1 MNLMEFFR
9 TEQFAKEL
17 ADNLNKKEIQF
28 LIKKGKEALEFAN
41 HIKENNLYFD
51 YDVTPQTIDNDIR
64 CVKWNIRELRK
75 AIELKR
81 NEPFEFISIN
91 SEIYTQ
97 VCLN

>member
-9 TEQFAKEL
+9 TEQFAKEV

-51 YDVTPQTIDNDIR
+51 YDVTPETIDNDIR

-81 NEPFEFISIN
+81 NEPFELISIN

>member
-9 TEQFAKEL
+9 TEQFAKEV

-51 YDVTPQTIDNDIR
+51 YDVTPETIDNDIR